1 MARSY
6 PNIPLTFQSL
16 LMSLIPQASKSV
28 TFYCVLLSK
37 PKK

>member
-1 MARSY
+1 MALSY

-16 LMSLIPQASKSV
+16 LMSLIPQASKSI
-28 TFYCVLLSK
+28 TFYYVLLSE